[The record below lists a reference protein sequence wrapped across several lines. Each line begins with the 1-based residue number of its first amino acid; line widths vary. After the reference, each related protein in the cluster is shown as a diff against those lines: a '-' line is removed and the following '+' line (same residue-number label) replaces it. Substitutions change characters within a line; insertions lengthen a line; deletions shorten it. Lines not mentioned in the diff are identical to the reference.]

1 MKWAS
6 HGDGAPRV
14 VTKLRPAW
22 HASLEA
28 ELESLNRW
36 FRGRF
41 VPEPAPT
48 DEVVPAKK
56 YHDLDYLRAAII
68 RGKFTTA
75 SPPLDPT
82 GENIDVDIRIAVS
95 RFTRQYSSSLHAVAL
110 TALANGVGIDCSA
123 DRVRVIVRANIPFL
137 CVVDVPEGEPLRCAE
152 RPTSWPVEGK
162 ELATLGE
169 LRAFVWRKLY
179 AENLAPLF
187 ERVLAVTKV
196 STDLCWTNAAEW
208 VANVSDAA
216 DEYLD
221 PERARPYYED
231 RVALLAA
238 PQVPGIPGPN
248 PLRGLMDWPAY
259 DAPDFPHGVQ
269 TRRICCVTYM
279 LPDRMGRLCQNCGFL
294 PLDDRAA
301 LIRER
306 HNVPMGTPGGP
317 AEKHSITVGRRKLG
331 LDK

>member
-1 MKWAS
+1 MVAVIK
-6 HGDGAPRV
+6 R
-14 VTKLRPAW
+14 AW
-22 HASLEA
+22 HTSLEA

-48 DEVVPAKK
+48 DEVVPATQ
-56 YHDLDYLRAAII
+56 YHDLDFLRAAIM

-75 SPPLDPT
+75 SPPIDPS

-123 DRVRVIVRANIPFL
+123 ARTRVIVRSNIPFL

-152 RPTSWPVEGK
+152 RPTTWPVEGR
-162 ELATLGE
+162 ELGTLRE
-169 LRAFVWRKLY
+169 LREFVWRKLY
-179 AENLAPLF
+179 AENLQPLF
-187 ERVLAVTKV
+187 ERVLAVSRV
-196 STDLCWTNAAEW
+196 NTDLCWTNAAEW

-216 DEYLD
+216 DEYLEPD
-221 PERARPYYED
+221 RARPYYED
-231 RVALLAA
+231 RVALLSAEQI
-238 PQVPGIPGPN
+238 PGVPGRN
-248 PLRGLMDWPAY
+248 PLANLIDWAPY

-279 LPDRMGRLCQNCGFL
+279 LPDRIGRLCENCGFL
-294 PLDDRAA
+294 PLEDRVA
-301 LIRER
+301 LTRER

-317 AEKHSITVGRRKLG
+317 AEKRSIAVGRKKLG
-331 LDK
+331 LDR

>member
-1 MKWAS
+1 M
-6 HGDGAPRV
+6 
-14 VTKLRPAW
+14 TKVRPAW
-22 HASLEA
+22 HASLES

-41 VPEPAPT
+41 VPEPAST
-48 DEVVPAKK
+48 DEVIPALR
-56 YHDLDYLRAAII
+56 YHDLEFLRAAIL

-75 SPPLDPT
+75 SPPIDPN

-123 DRVRVIVRANIPFL
+123 ARTRVIVRSNIPFL

-152 RPTSWPVEGK
+152 RPTTWAVEGR
-162 ELATLGE
+162 ELGTLRE
-169 LRAFVWRKLY
+169 LREFVWRKLY
-179 AENLAPLF
+179 AENLQPLF
-187 ERVLAVTKV
+187 ERVLAVSKV
-196 STDLCWTNAAEW
+196 ATDLCWTNAAEW

-221 PERARPYYED
+221 VERARPYYED
-231 RVALLAA
+231 RVALLSA
-238 PQVPGIPGPN
+238 PSIPGIPGKN
-248 PLRGLMDWPAY
+248 PLANLIDWAPV
-259 DAPDFPHGVQ
+259 DAADFPHGVQ

-279 LPDRMGRLCQNCGFL
+279 LPDRTGRLCQNCGFL
-294 PLDDRAA
+294 PLQDRVA

-317 AEKHSITVGRRKLG
+317 AEKHSISVGRKRLG
-331 LDK
+331 LDG